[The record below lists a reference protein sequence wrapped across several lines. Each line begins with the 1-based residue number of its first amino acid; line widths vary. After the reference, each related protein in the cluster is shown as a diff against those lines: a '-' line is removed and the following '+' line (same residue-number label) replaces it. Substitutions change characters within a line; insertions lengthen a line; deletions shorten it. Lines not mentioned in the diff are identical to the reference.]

1 MLSQWQ
7 RLPSKAKGK
16 KVTVLRRRFQIAL
29 VLRHKQL
36 LLQKLANDMSKIGQK
51 LLLLGN
57 VVFGIYSEKESVVI
71 TFTT

>member
-7 RLPSKAKGK
+7 RLPSKAKWK
-16 KVTVLRRRFQIAL
+16 KVTVLRRRFQIEL

-36 LLQKLANDMSKIGQK
+36 WLQKLANDMSKIGQK
-51 LLLLGN
+51 RLLCGN
-57 VVFGIYSEKESVVI
+57 VVLGIYSEKESVVI

>member
-7 RLPSKAKGK
+7 RLPSKAKEK

-36 LLQKLANDMSKIGQK
+36 WLQKLANDMSKIGQK
-51 LLLLGN
+51 LLLCGN
-57 VVFGIYSEKESVVI
+57 VVLGIYSEKESVVI

>member
-16 KVTVLRRRFQIAL
+16 KVIVLRRRFQIAL

-36 LLQKLANDMSKIGQK
+36 WLQKLANDMSKIGQK
-51 LLLLGN
+51 LLLCGN
-57 VVFGIYSEKESVVI
+57 VVLGIYSEKESVVI

>member
-29 VLRHKQL
+29 VLRYKQL
-36 LLQKLANDMSKIGQK
+36 WLQKLANDMSKIGQK
-51 LLLLGN
+51 RLLCDN

>member
-36 LLQKLANDMSKIGQK
+36 WLQKLANDMSKIGQK
-51 LLLLGN
+51 LLLCGN